1 MRYENRYLAPN
12 IDILSN
18 TIRHSK
24 EISLFTASKNAWKS
38 RLSHFQL
45 LSKSALTLSNH
56 EPRSLWRWGSTR
68 NRRINRFPATVLAL
82 LLYICLW
89 RWKLAA
95 PEQLSAWTIRHDH
108 VIIAE
113 RIFSSWVAYNLSAQI
128 AGGFPSLYEWERA
141 PPVRPVLCEQNW
153 MLSLSLPDITSVRYA
168 VWTVGN
174 INLHLWDGGRNKTL
188 SEPQCSAE
196 VCSVCACRASTFEIT
211 NPSVQK
217 TRCERLFLRVGLR
230 FYDERSRK
238 VEKVLQVNFEMYQ
251 VYIISIYLSI

>member
-18 TIRHSK
+18 TIRRSK

-113 RIFSSWVAYNLSAQI
+113 RIFSSWVAYNLSLRSQVDFPHYMSERERRRCVQFYVNKT
-128 AGGFPSLYEWERA
+128 GCSPSLSQILQA
-141 PPVRPVLCEQNW
+141 CVMQCEQW
-153 MLSLSLPDITSVRYA
+153 ET
-168 VWTVGN
+168 
-174 INLHLWDGGRNKTL
+174 
-188 SEPQCSAE
+188 
-196 VCSVCACRASTFEIT
+196 
-211 NPSVQK
+211 
-217 TRCERLFLRVGLR
+217 
-230 FYDERSRK
+230 
-238 VEKVLQVNFEMYQ
+238 
-251 VYIISIYLSI
+251 